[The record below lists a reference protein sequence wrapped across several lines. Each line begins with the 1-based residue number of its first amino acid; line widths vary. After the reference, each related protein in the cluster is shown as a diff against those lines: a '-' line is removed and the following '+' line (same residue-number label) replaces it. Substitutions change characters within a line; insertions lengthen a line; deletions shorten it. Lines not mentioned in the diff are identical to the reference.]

1 MVPKIMMPIMPGS
14 IRNCQRR
21 NDYKWKRLLKK
32 VSAQVGESLG
42 DGADARQGQHDLHLL
57 LELSGPAPSCRG
69 IRSRLP
75 NTPMHFSNLA
85 LFCCCIDKVRRILRS
100 EARVRSARPG

>member
-1 MVPKIMMPIMPGS
+1 MPGS

-69 IRSRLP
+69 MQETACP
-75 NTPMHFSNLA
+75 T
-85 LFCCCIDKVRRILRS
+85 
-100 EARVRSARPG
+100 RPCTFPTWHCFAAA